1 MRVHVGFAMSA
12 SSCVRKRVD
21 HLVGSLQIEGIRVT
35 DAQRTV
41 MAQIVGGQVDGA
53 AKARELASKYRKMNK
68 YSPSRLPTNA

>member
-1 MRVHVGFAMSA
+1 M
-12 SSCVRKRVD
+12 
-21 HLVGSLQIEGIRVT
+21 GSLQIEGIRVT